1 MKNLWPSFFNY
12 VDCAMKKMETT
23 WTTEALRAGD
33 QRAFEA
39 LYRYYYRGLCAFGAQ
54 YITLSEAEEVVQDTM
69 MWLWEHREAIDET
82 LSIKT
87 LLFTIVKNKALNLI
101 THEEIRRRV
110 HQEIIDKY
118 QERFESPDLYLNQE
132 LFELYHAALNKL
144 SPEVRQAFELNRH
157 RHMTHKEIAEQLGVS
172 PQTVNYRI
180 SQALKLLRQQLKD
193 YLPPILLLLSL
204 QSSHTE
210 TPHQAI
216 TVNNNI
222 PLWIPT
228 NL

>member
-87 LLFTIVKNKALNLI
+87 LL
-101 THEEIRRRV
+101 
-110 HQEIIDKY
+110 
-118 QERFESPDLYLNQE
+118 
-132 LFELYHAALNKL
+132 
-144 SPEVRQAFELNRH
+144 
-157 RHMTHKEIAEQLGVS
+157 
-172 PQTVNYRI
+172 
-180 SQALKLLRQQLKD
+180 
-193 YLPPILLLLSL
+193 LSL

-210 TPHQAI
+210 IPHQAI

>member
-1 MKNLWPSFFNY
+1 MKKLWPSFFNY

-39 LYRYYYRGLCAFGAQ
+39 FYRYYYRGLCAFGAQ

-110 HQEIIDKY
+110 HQEIL
-118 QERFESPDLYLNQE
+118 P
-132 LFELYHAALNKL
+132 AAYPAAPLAAKQ
-144 SPEVRQAFELNRH
+144 S
-157 RHMTHKEIAEQLGVS
+157 
-172 PQTVNYRI
+172 YRNT
-180 SQALKLLRQQLKD
+180 
-193 YLPPILLLLSL
+193 
-204 QSSHTE
+204 SSSD
-210 TPHQAI
+210 
-216 TVNNNI
+216 NS
-222 PLWIPT
+222 
-228 NL
+228 